1 MFVLM
6 VLVAPPLLSDRPPDL
21 PQRAGLGDRFHYF
34 RGRSGRRYLFTVVTS
49 EALADFRNVVA
60 MLAEPAEAG
69 RLAAR
74 AVVTMDP
81 YGRIGPAADRAWPP
95 IADRQTLCLVHL
107 LAGTEVERC
116 AVVADLASLPMQL
129 AVAA

>member
-1 MFVLM
+1 M

-21 PQRAGLGDRFHYF
+21 PQRAGLDRFHYF
-34 RGRSGRRYLFTVVTS
+34 RGRSGRRYLFTVVTN

-81 YGRIGPAADRAWPP
+81 YGRVGPAADRAWPP
-95 IADRQTLCLVHL
+95 VADRQALCLVHL
-107 LAGTEVERC
+107 LAGTEAERC
-116 AVVADLASLPMQL
+116 AVVADLASLPMPL

>member
-34 RGRSGRRYLFTVVTS
+34 RGRSGRRYLFSVVTS
-49 EALADFRNVVA
+49 EALDDFRNVVA
-60 MLAEPAEAG
+60 MLAEPAETG
-69 RLAAR
+69 RLAAH
-74 AVVTMDP
+74 AVVTVDG
-81 YGRIGPAADRAWPP
+81 YGRIGPPAARAWPP
-95 IADRQTLCLVHL
+95 VAERQALCLVHL
-107 LAGTEVERC
+107 LAGTEAERC